1 MRMGKGGAEALPLAK
16 GPTENGDG
24 PPVPGLG
31 LFPHSSSPRPAP
43 CPRKGCAGGSMDR
56 PEQLR
61 VDKGQQI
68 LDQLE
73 AHAEEEA
80 GAEGGHQ
87 GPQEGGLPS
96 LGSALKQHLTLAGR
110 FLPRSLCSLASGPR
124 RKEQ

>member
-1 MRMGKGGAEALPLAK
+1 
-16 GPTENGDG
+16 
-24 PPVPGLG
+24 
-31 LFPHSSSPRPAP
+31 
-43 CPRKGCAGGSMDR
+43 MDT

-87 GPQEGGLPS
+87 GPQEGGLRGP
-96 LGSALKQHLTLAGR
+96 GSALKQHLTLTGQ

-124 RKEQ
+124 KKDSESEWVQRPREAKGHQGC

>member
-1 MRMGKGGAEALPLAK
+1 ME
-16 GPTENGDG
+16 
-24 PPVPGLG
+24 
-31 LFPHSSSPRPAP
+31 
-43 CPRKGCAGGSMDR
+43 GSVHR
-56 PEQLR
+56 PEQLW

-87 GPQEGGLPS
+87 GPQEGGLLGP
-96 LGSALKQHLTLAGR
+96 GSALKQHLSLAGR